1 MDDICG
7 AMIQLDL
14 DGKITFWNNT
24 AENMLGYCESEVIGS
39 DAVEKIFINNTGDD
53 DMIKVAKSGE
63 VYYSFDSYVKNKDGD
78 MQPVALVTSPLNDET
93 GSLTGVTIL
102 VSNVLMI

>member
-14 DGKITFWNNT
+14 NGNITFWNST
-24 AENMLGYCESEVIGS
+24 AEIMLGYSESDVIAKN
-39 DAVEKIFINNTGDD
+39 AVEHIFINNIGDE
-53 DMIKVAKSGE
+53 DMITVAKSGE
-63 VYYSFDSYVKNKDGD
+63 VYYSFDSLAKNKDGD
-78 MQPVALVTSPLNDET
+78 MQPVALVTSPLNDDD
-93 GSLTGVTIL
+93 GNLTGVTVL

>member
-14 DGKITFWNNT
+14 DGKITFWNST
-24 AENMLGYCESEVIGS
+24 AERILGYSEEEVLGI
-39 DAVEKIFINNTGDD
+39 DAVENIFINNVGDE
-53 DMIKVAKSGE
+53 DMITVAKSGE
-63 VYYSFDSYVKNKDGD
+63 VYYSFDSYAKNKDGD
-78 MQPVALVTSPLNDET
+78 MQPVALVTSPLNDEN
-93 GSLTGVTIL
+93 GNLTGVTVL